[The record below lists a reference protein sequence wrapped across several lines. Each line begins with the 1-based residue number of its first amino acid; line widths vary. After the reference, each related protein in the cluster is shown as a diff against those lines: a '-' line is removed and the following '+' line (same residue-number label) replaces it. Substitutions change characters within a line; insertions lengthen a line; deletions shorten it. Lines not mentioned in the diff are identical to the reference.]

1 MEKECSSKVKLPLC
15 RAANKWGFG
24 VCNLVNNWKNVLNY
38 YRGCKLLRLLGGV
51 RECIREPVRCW
62 QDS

>member
-1 MEKECSSKVKLPLC
+1 MSSKVKLPLC

-24 VCNLVNNWKNVLNY
+24 GCNLVNNWKNVLNY
-38 YRGCKLLRLLGGV
+38 YRGCELLRLLVDV